1 MGRIHVL
8 PPDVAQKIAAG
19 EVIERPVSVVKEL
32 VENSL
37 DAGATDIRVEL
48 QAGGKKLIKVL
59 DNGDGMNPEDAA
71 LCFGRHATSKIAGE
85 ADLETIGTLGFRGE
99 ALASIAAV
107 SELILRTSDG
117 GPDSGIRIERRGG
130 ELVSVRAAA
139 FPKGTSLEVANLFF
153 NLPGRRKFLR
163 SDQSELGV
171 ITRYLGGAALAYPGV
186 RFSLS
191 HFQREILNCPP
202 AESLR
207 DRIFQLYGKEIL
219 GRIMEIDLTEGG
231 NRVYGYGSLPPA
243 GRREKTHQFFFV
255 NRRPVKDRTLQ
266 AAINQAY
273 RAFLEKD
280 HFPEAF
286 IFLTVPYG
294 DVDVNVHPA
303 KSEVRFRDT
312 QFVFYLLLRAVE
324 KAALDVRGVKEIYP
338 TAAGEAPQSAV
349 REPAGGGFGGRSASA
364 GAAGEGPGSPQAGLF
379 PGAVRLEAGPAAL
392 RVLGQYLDT
401 YVIAAGD
408 EGLLVIDQHNA
419 HERILFEEYRELNA
433 ARRWPQK
440 NALLPILLDL
450 SPSQAVNLEGC
461 REVLEGAGFRIE
473 PMGER
478 TFALTAF
485 PDIFSAGEAEGAFLE
500 ILGAMEEETDP
511 AKRTDRLLASL
522 ACRSAVKAHQP
533 LPKEQMEFLVERL
546 FRTANPAVC
555 PHGRPILVK
564 IEKGQ
569 IEKGLK
575 RIT

>member
-1 MGRIHVL
+1 MNKIRVL
-8 PPDVAQKIAAG
+8 SPELAQKIAAG

-32 VENSL
+32 VENAL
-37 DAGATDIRVEL
+37 DAGAGDIRVEL

-59 DNGDGMNPEDAA
+59 DDGEGMGPEDAA
-71 LCFGRHATSKIAGE
+71 LCFGRHATSKISGE
-85 ADLETIGTLGFRGE
+85 ADLNAIGTLGFRGE

-117 GPDSGIRIERRGG
+117 GPESGIRIERRGG
-130 ELVSVRAAA
+130 ELTSVRAAA
-139 FPKGTSLEVANLFF
+139 FPRGTSVEVANLFF

-163 SDQSELGV
+163 SDQSELGQV
-171 ITRYLGGAALAYPGV
+171 TRYLGGVALAYPAV
-186 RFSLS
+186 RFSLR
-191 HFQREILNCPP
+191 HNQREVLSCP
-202 AESLR
+202 AAVGLK
-207 DRIFQLYGKEIL
+207 DRIFQLYGKDIL
-219 GRIMEIDLTEGG
+219 GRIMEIDLTEGA

-255 NRRPVKDRTLQ
+255 NKRPVKDRSLQ
-266 AAINQAY
+266 AALNQAY
-273 RAFLEKD
+273 RPFLEKD

-294 DVDVNVHPA
+294 EVDVNVHPA

-312 QFVFYLLLRAVE
+312 QVVFYLLLRAIE

-338 TAAGEAPQSAV
+338 SAAAGEAVAPAEV
-349 REPAGGGFGGRSASA
+349 REPGGPAF
-364 GAAGEGPGSPQAGLF
+364 GPGRADLPSPQAPLF
-379 PGAVRLEAGPAAL
+379 PGAVRLEGEPAT

-419 HERILFEEYRELNA
+419 HERILYEQFRELYA
-433 ARRWPQK
+433 ARSWPRK
-440 NALLPILLDL
+440 SALLPILIEL
-450 SPSQAVNLEGC
+450 SPSQAVNLEAG
-461 REVLEGAGFRIE
+461 REAFENAGFTFE

-485 PDIFSAGEAEGAFLE
+485 PDIFDAADAEKAFLE
-500 ILGAMEEETDP
+500 ILAGLEEETEP
-511 AKRTDRLLASL
+511 GRKLEKIIATL
-522 ACRSAVKAHQP
+522 ACHAAVKAHEP
-533 LPKEQMEFLVERL
+533 LPREKMEFLVERL

-555 PHGRPILVK
+555 PHGRPILLKV
-564 IEKGQ
+564 EKGQ

-575 RIT
+575 RSS

>member
-1 MGRIHVL
+1 M
-8 PPDVAQKIAAG
+8 AQKIAAG

-59 DNGDGMNPEDAA
+59 DNGDGMSPDDAA

-130 ELVSVRAAA
+130 ELASVRAAA

-171 ITRYLGGAALAYPGV
+171 ITRFLGGVALANPGV

-219 GRIMEIDLTEGG
+219 GRIMEIDLTEGE
-231 NRVYGYGSLPPA
+231 NRIYGYGSLPPA

-266 AAINQAY
+266 AAVNQAY

-286 IFLTVPYG
+286 IFLTLPYG

-312 QFVFYLLLRAVE
+312 QFVFYLMLRAVE

-338 TAAGEAPQSAV
+338 TAAGEA
-349 REPAGGGFGGRSASA
+349 AGPRSAKLP
-364 GAAGEGPGSPQAGLF
+364 AAGSAAGRPARNRPVRSMDHPRPAFFRGQSGWTEGPA
-379 PGAVRLEAGPAAL
+379 PA

-401 YVIAAGD
+401 YVVAAGE

-419 HERILFEEYRELNA
+419 HERILFEQYRELNA
-433 ARRWPQK
+433 AGRWPQK
-440 NALLPILLDL
+440 NALLPILLEL
-450 SPSQAVNLEGC
+450 SPAQVVTLEGG
-461 REVLEGAGFRIE
+461 RTVLEGAGFRIE

-485 PDIFSAGEAEGAFLE
+485 PDIFDAGEAEAAFLE
-500 ILGAMEEETDP
+500 IMAGLDEETEPGRKAD
-511 AKRTDRLLASL
+511 KMLATL
-522 ACRSAVKAHQP
+522 ACHTAVKAHQP

-555 PHGRPILVK
+555 PHGRPVLLKV
-564 IEKGQ
+564 EKGQ

-575 RIT
+575 RSGPLSSF

>member
-1 MGRIHVL
+1 ML
-8 PPDVAQKIAAG
+8 PPEVAQKIAAG
-19 EVIERPVSVVKEL
+19 EVIERPGSVVKEL
-32 VENSL
+32 VENAL
-37 DAGATDIRVEL
+37 DAGASDIRVEL

-59 DNGDGMNPEDAA
+59 DNGDGMGPEDAG
-71 LCFGRHATSKIAGE
+71 LCFGRHATSKISAE
-85 ADLETIGTLGFRGE
+85 ADLDKIGTLGFRGE

-117 GPDSGIRIERRGG
+117 GPESGIRIERRGG

-171 ITRYLGGAALAYPGV
+171 VTRYLGGIALAYPGV

-191 HFQREILNCPP
+191 HFQREILNCPA

-207 DRIFQLYGKEIL
+207 DRIFQLYGREIL
-219 GRIMEIDLTEGG
+219 GRIMEIDLAEGES
-231 NRVYGYGSLPPA
+231 RVNGFGSLPPS
-243 GRREKTHQFFFV
+243 GRREKTRQFFFV

-266 AAINQAY
+266 AAVNQAY

-280 HFPEAF
+280 LFPEAF
-286 IFLTVPYG
+286 IFLSLPYG

-303 KSEVRFRDT
+303 KAEVRFRDA
-312 QFVFYLLLRAVE
+312 QLIFYLLLKAVE

-338 TAAGEAPQSAV
+338 SP
-349 REPAGGGFGGRSASA
+349 
-364 GAAGEGPGSPQAGLF
+364 AGEGAAAGVREASGGPFGRGALEATMSQAPLF
-379 PGAVRLEAGPAAL
+379 PASAHRDEGPAAP

-401 YVIAAGD
+401 YVIASAD

-419 HERILFEEYRELNA
+419 HERILFDQYREINA
-433 ARRWPQK
+433 ENRWPQK
-440 NALLPILLDL
+440 NALLPILIDL
-450 SPSQAVNLEGC
+450 SPSQVVSLENC
-461 REVLEGAGFRIE
+461 RTVLEGAGFCIE

-485 PDIFSAGEAEGAFLE
+485 PDIFSPGEAEGAFLE
-500 ILGAMEEETDP
+500 ILGELEEEKEPGRKAD
-511 AKRTDRLLASL
+511 KMLATL
-522 ACRSAVKAHQP
+522 ACRTAVKAHQV
-533 LPKEQMEFLVERL
+533 LPREQMDFLVDRL
-546 FRTANPAVC
+546 FKTANPAVC
-555 PHGRPILVK
+555 PHGRPILLKV
-564 IEKGQ
+564 ERGQ

-575 RIT
+575 RIS

>member
-1 MGRIHVL
+1 MGKIHIL

-59 DNGDGMNPEDAA
+59 DNGDGMSPDDAA

-107 SELILRTSDG
+107 SELVLRTSDG

-130 ELVSVRAAA
+130 ELASVRAAA
-139 FPKGTSLEVANLFF
+139 FPKGTSFEVANLFF

-171 ITRYLGGAALAYPGV
+171 ITRFLGGVALANPGV

-191 HFQREILNCPP
+191 HFHREILNCPP
-202 AESLR
+202 AASLR

-219 GRIMEIDLTEGG
+219 GRIMEIDLTEGE
-231 NRVYGYGSLPPA
+231 NRIYGYGSLPPA

-266 AAINQAY
+266 AAVNQAY

-286 IFLTVPYG
+286 IFLTLPYG

-303 KSEVRFRDT
+303 KTEVRFRDT
-312 QFVFYLLLRAVE
+312 QFVFYLMLRAVE

-338 TAAGEAPQSAV
+338 TAAGEALQSAV
-349 REPAGGGFGGRSASA
+349 RETAGGFGGQPAVAEA
-364 GAAGEGPGSPQAGLF
+364 GGKGAGSSPAGLF
-379 PGAVRLEAGPAAL
+379 PGAARLDEGPAT

-401 YVIAAGD
+401 YVIAAGG

-419 HERILFEEYRELNA
+419 HERILFEQYRELHA
-433 ARRWPQK
+433 AGRWPQK
-440 NALLPILLDL
+440 NALLPVLLEL
-450 SPSQAVNLEGC
+450 SPAQVVTLEGG
-461 REVLEGAGFRIE
+461 RTVLEGAGFRIE

-485 PDIFSAGEAEGAFLE
+485 PDIFDAGEAEAAFLE
-500 ILGAMEEETDP
+500 ILAGLDEETEPGRKAD
-511 AKRTDRLLASL
+511 KMLATL
-522 ACRSAVKAHQP
+522 ACHTAVKAHQP
-533 LPKEQMEFLVERL
+533 LPKEQLEFLVDRL

-555 PHGRPILVK
+555 PHGRPVLLKV
-564 IEKGQ
+564 EKGQ

-575 RIT
+575 RIS

>member
-1 MGRIHVL
+1 MGKIRML
-8 PPDVAQKIAAG
+8 SPDVAQKIAAG

-32 VENSL
+32 VENAL
-37 DAGATDIRVEL
+37 DAGANDIRVEL
-48 QAGGKKLIKVL
+48 QAGGKRLIKVL
-59 DNGDGMNPEDAA
+59 DNGEGMSPEDAG
-71 LCFGRHATSKIAGE
+71 LCFGRHATSKIAVE
-85 ADLETIGTLGFRGE
+85 TDLERIGTLGFRGE

-117 GPDSGIRIERRGG
+117 GPESGIRIERRGG

-139 FPKGTSLEVANLFF
+139 FPKGASVEVENLFY

-163 SDQSELGV
+163 SDQTELGV
-171 ITRYLGGAALAYPGV
+171 VTRYLGGVALAYPGV

-191 HFQREILNCPP
+191 HFQREILNCP
-202 AESLR
+202 AAGSLK
-207 DRIFQLYGKEIL
+207 DRIFQLYGREIL
-219 GRIMEIDLTEGG
+219 GRIMEIDFAEGES
-231 NRVYGYGSLPPA
+231 RVYGFGSLPPS
-243 GRREKTHQFFFV
+243 GRREKTRQFFFV

-266 AAINQAY
+266 AAVNQAY

-286 IFLTVPYG
+286 IFLSLPYG

-303 KSEVRFRDT
+303 KAEVRFRDA
-312 QFVFYLLLRAVE
+312 QFVFYLLLKAVE

-338 TAAGEAPQSAV
+338 SPGGEAAKTGI
-349 REPAGGGFGGRSASA
+349 RESA
-364 GAAGEGPGSPQAGLF
+364 GRPFGPEAVESPPSQVPMF
-379 PGAVRLEAGPAAL
+379 PGLTRPAEGPAAP

-401 YVIAAGD
+401 YIVAAGE

-419 HERILFEEYRELNA
+419 HERILFDQYREINDEK
-433 ARRWPQK
+433 RWPQK

-450 SPSQAVNLEGC
+450 SPSQVVNLESC
-461 REVLEGAGFRIE
+461 RTVLEGAGFRVE

-500 ILGAMEEETDP
+500 ILGEIEEEKKPGRKAD
-511 AKRTDRLLASL
+511 KMLATL
-522 ACRSAVKAHQP
+522 ACRTAVKAHQV
-533 LPKEQMEFLVERL
+533 LPREQMEFLVDRL

-564 IEKGQ
+564 VEKSQ

-575 RIT
+575 RA